1 MGKKSTE
8 SGGDENRAVP
18 KFGTFLCSGKK
29 MSYTESK
36 KERRMTNRN
45 RNRGKNKVTD
55 RKVEMKER
63 EEKVL
68 PIISIISVV
77 VSVMALV
84 ISIIG
89 LSYSVFYEQKEYEY
103 KREPELE
110 MSWVPVFQKSA
121 ESVNL
126 DIGIQEIWVHIVD
139 ENNLDEV
146 YLIRA
151 DRRVSKLTVEKKDL
165 CIQLAT
171 NMKEYFSENSPDL
184 ITSTHQYHYQYI
196 VLKNLDGSTRLYLEY
211 VKNNGNMAEFQ
222 VVSEIEI
229 YGLKNG
235 HADDP
240 VYEGEKVMAEQYEEI
255 TEYLKKYG
263 F

>member
-1 MGKKSTE
+1 
-8 SGGDENRAVP
+8 
-18 KFGTFLCSGKK
+18 
-29 MSYTESK
+29 
-36 KERRMTNRN
+36 MTNRN

-139 ENNLDEV
+139 EKQ
-146 YLIRA
+146 
-151 DRRVSKLTVEKKDL
+151 S
-165 CIQLAT
+165 
-171 NMKEYFSENSPDL
+171 
-184 ITSTHQYHYQYI
+184 
-196 VLKNLDGSTRLYLEY
+196 G
-211 VKNNGNMAEFQ
+211 
-222 VVSEIEI
+222 
-229 YGLKNG
+229 
-235 HADDP
+235 
-240 VYEGEKVMAEQYEEI
+240 
-255 TEYLKKYG
+255 
-263 F
+263 

>member
-1 MGKKSTE
+1 
-8 SGGDENRAVP
+8 
-18 KFGTFLCSGKK
+18 
-29 MSYTESK
+29 
-36 KERRMTNRN
+36 MTNRN
-45 RNRGKNKVTD
+45 RNRRKSKGTNKKVTD

-63 EEKVL
+63 EEKRKVL

-165 CIQLAT
+165 CIQLET
-171 NMKEYFSENSPDL
+171 NMMEYF
-184 ITSTHQYHYQYI
+184 
-196 VLKNLDGSTRLYLEY
+196 
-211 VKNNGNMAEFQ
+211 
-222 VVSEIEI
+222 
-229 YGLKNG
+229 
-235 HADDP
+235 
-240 VYEGEKVMAEQYEEI
+240 
-255 TEYLKKYG
+255 
-263 F
+263 

>member
-1 MGKKSTE
+1 M
-8 SGGDENRAVP
+8 
-18 KFGTFLCSGKK
+18 
-29 MSYTESK
+29 
-36 KERRMTNRN
+36 
-45 RNRGKNKVTD
+45 
-55 RKVEMKER
+55 
-63 EEKVL
+63 L

-151 DRRVSKLTVEKKDL
+151 DRRVSKLTVEKQDL

-171 NMKEYFSENSPDL
+171 
-184 ITSTHQYHYQYI
+184 I
-196 VLKNLDGSTRLYLEY
+196 
-211 VKNNGNMAEFQ
+211 
-222 VVSEIEI
+222 
-229 YGLKNG
+229 
-235 HADDP
+235 
-240 VYEGEKVMAEQYEEI
+240 
-255 TEYLKKYG
+255 
-263 F
+263 

>member
-1 MGKKSTE
+1 
-8 SGGDENRAVP
+8 
-18 KFGTFLCSGKK
+18 
-29 MSYTESK
+29 
-36 KERRMTNRN
+36 MTNRN
-45 RNRGKNKVTD
+45 RNRRKSKGTNKKVTD

-63 EEKVL
+63 EEKRKVL

-89 LSYSVFYEQKEYEY
+89 LSYSVFYEQKEY

-196 VLKNLDGSTRLYLEY
+196 VLKNLDGSTRLYLVY

>member
-1 MGKKSTE
+1 
-8 SGGDENRAVP
+8 
-18 KFGTFLCSGKK
+18 
-29 MSYTESK
+29 
-36 KERRMTNRN
+36 MTNRN
-45 RNRGKNKVTD
+45 RNRRKSKGTNKKVTD

-63 EEKVL
+63 EEKRKVL

-151 DRRVSKLTVEKKDL
+151 DRRVSKLTVDCL
-165 CIQLAT
+165 LYT
-171 NMKEYFSENSPDL
+171 SPSPRDR
-184 ITSTHQYHYQYI
+184 
-196 VLKNLDGSTRLYLEY
+196 G
-211 VKNNGNMAEFQ
+211 
-222 VVSEIEI
+222 
-229 YGLKNG
+229 
-235 HADDP
+235 
-240 VYEGEKVMAEQYEEI
+240 
-255 TEYLKKYG
+255 
-263 F
+263 

>member
-1 MGKKSTE
+1 M
-8 SGGDENRAVP
+8 
-18 KFGTFLCSGKK
+18 
-29 MSYTESK
+29 
-36 KERRMTNRN
+36 
-45 RNRGKNKVTD
+45 
-55 RKVEMKER
+55 
-63 EEKVL
+63 L

-77 VSVMALV
+77 VSVMALT

-103 KREPELE
+103 KRVPELE
-110 MSWVPVFQKSA
+110 MGWVPVFRKTA
-121 ESVNL
+121 DNTNL
-126 DIGIQEIWVHIVD
+126 KIGIQEIQIHIAD

-146 YLIRA
+146 YLIRS
-151 DRRVSKLTVEKKDL
+151 DRSVNRLTVEKGDI

-171 NMKEYFSENSPDL
+171 DMKEYFSENSPDL

-196 VLKNLDGSTRLYLEY
+196 VLKNLDGSFRLYLVY
-211 VKNNGNMAEFQ
+211 LKNNGNMADFQ
-222 VVSEIEI
+222 AVSEIEI

-240 VYEGEKVMAEQYEEI
+240 IYEGEKVMAERYEEI
-255 TEYLKKYG
+255 MEYLNN

>member
-1 MGKKSTE
+1 M
-8 SGGDENRAVP
+8 
-18 KFGTFLCSGKK
+18 
-29 MSYTESK
+29 
-36 KERRMTNRN
+36 
-45 RNRGKNKVTD
+45 
-55 RKVEMKER
+55 
-63 EEKVL
+63 L

-77 VSVMALV
+77 VSVMALT

-103 KREPELE
+103 KRVPELE
-110 MSWVPVFQKSA
+110 MGWAPVFRKTA
-121 ESVNL
+121 DNTNL
-126 DIGIQEIWVHIVD
+126 KIGIQEIQIHIAD

-146 YLIRA
+146 YLIRS
-151 DRRVSKLTVEKKDL
+151 DRSVSKLTVEKKDI

-171 NMKEYFSENSPDL
+171 DMKEYFSENKPDL

-196 VLKNLDGSTRLYLEY
+196 VLKNLDGSFRLYLVY
-211 VKNNGNMAEFQ
+211 LKNNGNMADFQ
-222 VVSEIEI
+222 AVSEIEI

-240 VYEGEKVMAEQYEEI
+240 IYEGEKVMAERYEEI
-255 TEYLKKYG
+255 MEYLNN

>member
-1 MGKKSTE
+1 MRTE
-8 SGGDENRAVP
+8 LFRNSEH
-18 KFGTFLCSGKK
+18 
-29 MSYTESK
+29 SYAAERKCHILKAK

-45 RNRGKNKVTD
+45 RNRGKHKVTD

-103 KREPELE
+103 KREPELD
-110 MSWVPVFQKSA
+110 MSWVPVFRKSA

-151 DRRVSKLTVEKKDL
+151 DRRVSKLTVEKQDL
-165 CIQLAT
+165 CIQLAKD
-171 NMKEYFSENSPDL
+171 MKEYFSENSPDL

-196 VLKNLDGSTRLYLEY
+196 VLKNLDGSTRLYLVY

-222 VVSEIEI
+222 AVSEIEI

-240 VYEGEKVMAEQYEEI
+240 VYEGEKMMAEQYEEI

>member
-1 MGKKSTE
+1 MAKRNC
-8 SGGDENRAVP
+8 NRI
-18 KFGTFLCSGKK
+18 KREGTNK
-29 MSYTESK
+29 
-36 KERRMTNRN
+36 
-45 RNRGKNKVTD
+45 KVTD
-55 RKVEMKER
+55 NKGKMYER

-89 LSYSVFYEQKEYEY
+89 LSYSVFFERKEYEY

-110 MSWVPVFQKSA
+110 MSWVPIFQKSA
-121 ESVNL
+121 ESSRMK
-126 DIGIQEIWVHIVD
+126 IGIQEIQVHIVD
-139 ENNLDEV
+139 ANNLDEV
-146 YLIRA
+146 YLIRS
-151 DRRVSKLTVEKKDL
+151 DREVSRLTTEKKNI

-171 NMKEYFSENSPDL
+171 DMKEYFSENSPDL

-196 VLKNLDGSTRLYLEY
+196 VLKNLDGSIRLYLVY
-211 VKNNGNMAEFQ
+211 LKNNGSMATFQ
-222 VVSEIEI
+222 AVSEIEI

-235 HADDP
+235 HVDDP
-240 VYEGEKVMAEQYEEI
+240 IYEGEKVMAERYEEI
-255 TEYLKKYG
+255 MEYLNN

>member
-1 MGKKSTE
+1 
-8 SGGDENRAVP
+8 
-18 KFGTFLCSGKK
+18 
-29 MSYTESK
+29 
-36 KERRMTNRN
+36 MTNRN
-45 RNRGKNKVTD
+45 RNRRKSKGTNKKVTD

-63 EEKVL
+63 EEKRKVL

-196 VLKNLDGSTRLYLEY
+196 ILKNLDGSTRLYLVY

-240 VYEGEKVMAEQYEEI
+240 VYEGEKMMAEQYEEI

>member
-1 MGKKSTE
+1 M
-8 SGGDENRAVP
+8 
-18 KFGTFLCSGKK
+18 
-29 MSYTESK
+29 
-36 KERRMTNRN
+36 
-45 RNRGKNKVTD
+45 
-55 RKVEMKER
+55 
-63 EEKVL
+63 L

-77 VSVMALV
+77 VSVMALT

-103 KREPELE
+103 KRVPELE
-110 MSWVPVFQKSA
+110 MGWVPVFRKTA
-121 ESVNL
+121 DNTNL
-126 DIGIQEIWVHIVD
+126 KIGIQEIQIHIAD

-146 YLIRA
+146 YLIRS
-151 DRRVSKLTVEKKDL
+151 DRSLSKLTVEKKDI

-171 NMKEYFSENSPDL
+171 DMKEYFSENKPDL

-196 VLKNLDGSTRLYLEY
+196 VLKNLDGSFRLYLVY
-211 VKNNGNMAEFQ
+211 LKNNGNMADFQ
-222 VVSEIEI
+222 AVSEFEI

-240 VYEGEKVMAEQYEEI
+240 IYEGEKVMAERYEEI
-255 TEYLKKYG
+255 MEYLNN

>member
-1 MGKKSTE
+1 
-8 SGGDENRAVP
+8 
-18 KFGTFLCSGKK
+18 
-29 MSYTESK
+29 
-36 KERRMTNRN
+36 MTNRN
-45 RNRGKNKVTD
+45 RNRRKSKGTNKKVTD

-63 EEKVL
+63 EEKRKVL

-196 VLKNLDGSTRLYLEY
+196 VLKNLDGITRL
-211 VKNNGNMAEFQ
+211 
-222 VVSEIEI
+222 
-229 YGLKNG
+229 
-235 HADDP
+235 
-240 VYEGEKVMAEQYEEI
+240 
-255 TEYLKKYG
+255 
-263 F
+263 